1 MALVNFATSE
11 PVIHG
16 DIERDR
22 EIVKKVKPNTKIAE
36 KENKNESVHDH
47 SVEEHNKDVYFIT
60 TSLILFIVGIVLRYY
75 YNYDNMLIFEL
86 FVVSYILVGWKVL
99 KRTIVNSVHGRILDE
114 NFLITIATL
123 GAFIIGEYPEGAG
136 VMLFYRIEEFLQDLA
151 INRSRR
157 PIKKLLSLKADY
169 ANLKVGENIVKVKP
183 EDVKV
188 GNIIVER
195 AGEKVPLDGIVIEGR
210 STVDASALTGESI
223 PRTIKEGDEILSGM
237 LNLSGLLT
245 IKVTKELKELTVSRV
260 LELVEKAGER
270 KAKTEKFIT
279 RFAHYYT
286 PAVIILA
293 ILVAMVPPLA
303 LGEAFHKWM
312 YRALVLLVIS
322 CPCALVLSIPISY
335 FGGIGK
341 SAREGILIKGS
352 NFLDALSKATIVAF
366 DKTGTL
372 TKGFLR
378 LLK

>member
-1 MALVNFATSE
+1 MALVNFAISE